1 MFISVAEL
9 SQDWNVSP
17 NGVLHIGAH
26 LAEEA
31 EQYEKFGWVPAIWV
45 EAQPKLVE
53 QLRLKLSS
61 SRHKVIEAA
70 IWEENDVKF
79 KLHIASNSQS
89 SSLLNFGSHS
99 ESYPD
104 IKFTSEIEVSTK
116 RLDSLINLNEMPNFI
131 NLDIQGVELPAI
143 KSLGILVEKLDYIYV
158 EVNRKEVYEGCTQ
171 VTDLDDYL
179 AIKGF
184 DRVITR
190 WYIKQGWGDAFYV
203 RQDLILRKTMTQL
216 TRSKLRHSQ
225 FYLRQLAGN
234 LKKSIKNQYD
244 F

>member
-45 EAQPKLVE
+45 EAQPKLAE

-70 IWEENDVKF
+70 IWEESDVKF

-99 ESYPD
+99 KSYPD

-143 KSLGILVEKLDYIYV
+143 KSLGILIEKLDYIYV

-184 DRVITR
+184 ERVMTR
-190 WYIKQGWGDAFYV
+190 WYFREGWGDALYV
-203 RQDLILRKTMTQL
+203 RQSLISRKTVIQL
-216 TRSKLRHSQ
+216 FRSNSRHLN
-225 FYLRQLAGN
+225 FYLHQFASTAKGIMKFSL
-234 LKKSIKNQYD
+234 D
-244 F
+244 